1 MDLQEKGGGKLE
13 KKKKKKEYTESKE
26 YKSTLCD
33 KLQTREESYVVSCA
47 QNLICARNLRKMS
60 IADVGIKQML
70 QCCDLG
76 LIYKVTCDTNTACD
90 LPDTEYF
97 SSEGKKLL
105 NIRNNS
111 FKFCNQKISLPKIP
125 LSSAGNNLH

>member
-1 MDLQEKGGGKLE
+1 MYSHGSSGKRRRE
-13 KKKKKKEYTESKE
+13 IGEKKKKKEYTESKE

-97 SSEGKKLL
+97 SSEGKKV
-105 NIRNNS
+105 I
-111 FKFCNQKISLPKIP
+111 KHQE
-125 LSSAGNNLH
+125 

>member
-13 KKKKKKEYTESKE
+13 KKKKKNILNLRNTNLPYVISFKPE
-26 YKSTLCD
+26 
-33 KLQTREESYVVSCA
+33 RRSYVVSCA
-47 QNLICARNLRKMS
+47 QNLICARNLRKMN

-76 LIYKVTCDTNTACD
+76 LIYKVTCDTNTACN

-97 SSEGKKLL
+97 SSEGKK
-105 NIRNNS
+105 S
-111 FKFCNQKISLPKIP
+111 Y
-125 LSSAGNNLH
+125 